1 MSLTLPAA
9 RDAFIAG
16 MKRDTKGT
24 ELARLVGVLDALI
37 KWSVARP
44 QMLAFRHDTAAGVF
58 AFECVPSKAVC
69 WSARITRDDAPSL
82 ELYPSSS
89 RTLSPEMR
97 AKIVETINAYG
108 RQDLDA
114 NGRLRIGFGALKN
127 ANTLA
132 AVTTLL
138 GEVLA
143 ATSSGTTAE
152 TASS

>member
-1 MSLTLPAA
+1 MSRTLPAA
-9 RDAFIAG
+9 RDAFIAS

-44 QMLAFRHDTAAGVF
+44 QTLAFRHDSAPGVF
-58 AFECVPSKAVC
+58 AFESVQSKAVC
-69 WSARITRDDAPSL
+69 WQARITRDGAPML

-89 RTLSPEMR
+89 RYLSPETR
-97 AKIVETINAYG
+97 AKVVETINAYG
-108 RQDLDA
+108 RLDLDA
-114 NGRLRIGFGALKN
+114 NDRLRIGFGALKN

-132 AVTTLL
+132 AVTTVL
-138 GEVLA
+138 GEVLE

-152 TASS
+152 TATS

>member
-1 MSLTLPAA
+1 MTSHPRRHSSHRRAVPVVILQKLRSSASVVGRAIVLTPGTTMSLTLPAA

-24 ELARLVGVLDALI
+24 ELARLVGVLDAPI

-82 ELYPSSS
+82 ELY
-89 RTLSPEMR
+89 
-97 AKIVETINAYG
+97 
-108 RQDLDA
+108 
-114 NGRLRIGFGALKN
+114 
-127 ANTLA
+127 
-132 AVTTLL
+132 
-138 GEVLA
+138 
-143 ATSSGTTAE
+143 
-152 TASS
+152 